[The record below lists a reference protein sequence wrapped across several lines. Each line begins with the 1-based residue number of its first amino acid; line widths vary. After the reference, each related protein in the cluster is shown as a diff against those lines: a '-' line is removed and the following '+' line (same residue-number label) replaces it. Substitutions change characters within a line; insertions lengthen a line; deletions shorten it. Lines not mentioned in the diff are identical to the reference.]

1 MKDKK
6 RLPRFTAGPPHP
18 VLLLSHLE
26 DTVPYW
32 AQPSL
37 TGRPQAC
44 PSLSLDVRG
53 CSLVGSPLQVQPLPA
68 HVLVCASA
76 VARPRAQVCQ
86 ESTPVQPRPA
96 LQPAGIPLLSC
107 SQDAP
112 PLSKGRPV
120 LVTSGDSRGEDG
132 ALPCAPHMPHSL
144 HRWAVEGREAGAA
157 GTCRA
162 PLTEPGRPAPL
173 PRVPCG
179 SDSLPATPWT
189 LHPVPPLHLWCY
201 SSIPTFEMKRQV
213 LRGEVACPCQ
223 LASKGRSP
231 DSRPALS
238 PCTAHPGAG
247 DDRKEG
253 ICQGWPACA
262 HVDKAKAET
271 LLGAEDWKAPIS
283 GWVSLC
289 GTSPPPLRVWLD

>member
-18 VLLLSHLE
+18 VMLLSHLE

-144 HRWAVEGREAGAA
+144 HRWAVEGRLG
-157 GTCRA
+157 
-162 PLTEPGRPAPL
+162 PVVRP
-173 PRVPCG
+173 
-179 SDSLPATPWT
+179 S
-189 LHPVPPLHLWCY
+189 
-201 SSIPTFEMKRQV
+201 
-213 LRGEVACPCQ
+213 
-223 LASKGRSP
+223 
-231 DSRPALS
+231 LS
-238 PCTAHPGAG
+238 PGDQLRSLESPVGQTPYQLLHGRCTQSHPCTCGVT
-247 DDRKEG
+247 
-253 ICQGWPACA
+253 P
-262 HVDKAKAET
+262 VSP
-271 LLGAEDWKAPIS
+271 LL
-283 GWVSLC
+283 
-289 GTSPPPLRVWLD
+289 R